1 MKHISE
7 IIDKILVEWAYR
19 VHDGQPD
26 TKNPMHILQ
35 LKESM
40 EAMKLPKRFIF
51 EFIQNI
57 LSEKKEVPDEV
68 KKKAKEKGLIWKRVG
83 YGKKGQEGITHKVDY
98 EKGKLVPVGDEEKPE
113 KSTDDGGE
121 EKPPP
126 KPKVTNIDTHQFKG
140 DDATDAKGRNDVK
153 KLPPEQQRKIDH
165 DTTDEQLLL
174 SKKEAKAQAEK
185 SGEKG
190 VGLGTAESR
199 AGEAAVHHILRRLIK
214 GEDIND
220 IKKELMVHAKDKT
233 KILDTK
239 WTNAA
244 VNTALWI
251 HEAYPDDIEDVVWDT
266 PAGRALIGVEGHGTS
281 SDMFIRTRDGKNV
294 GISLKQT
301 TAVFLLSGGY
311 DKQHKLLTASL
322 EDDLPPEELED
333 FKRTT
338 SISTYWHGDEG
349 ANNKGYYNNMTTIYE
364 DYKNDEEWRDFIFN
378 RTQEYQNMG
387 EDEFNS
393 IMGKNAYKKYHH
405 MVAGGHGF
413 EHILKKLPHVSEPER
428 KIISKI
434 MKDREVRNRFPQ
446 YYDSLRD
453 QERVLTKAILD
464 AASSNPNITK
474 SLKKTCLK
482 GLHAEDI
489 LFATADGL
497 DEFKTVYGNKP
508 AVELSKGVL
517 LQIFD
522 VTDKYEE
529 WQKITDED
537 DPEGYRREELKEQI
551 MDELAEKLI
560 IDMKDGAKSGEIKIK
575 HQDTGQTFHLFGL
588 KARAKGIGSSPALEM
603 NQTNFMGNVI
613 KEGEI
618 DVRKWNPKTL
628 DKFIKSREKELLE
641 EMEDS
646 STEQKKALQVELDE
660 LRALREE

>member
-1 MKHISE
+1 MKHPILK
-7 IIDKILVEWAYR
+7 KILIEWSVR
-19 VHDGQPD
+19 VHDGKP
-26 TKNPMHILQ
+26 NPENPYHIFQ
-35 LKESM
+35 LKETM
-40 EAMKLPKRFIF
+40 EDMKLPKDFVF
-51 EFIQNI
+51 EFIQN
-57 LSEKKEVPDEV
+57 LFEKSDER
-68 KKKAKEKGLIWKRVG
+68 KKKLAKSMGLKNIQWN
-83 YGKKGQEGITHKVDY
+83 DY
-98 EKGKLVPVGDEEKPE
+98 EDEQGNLYRWSDTENDFVQQGKSDKKDKDKTDKSDDEKQ
-113 KSTDDGGE
+113 
-121 EKPPP
+121 PPP
-126 KPKVTNIDTHQFKG
+126 QQKVTDIPKSQFKG
-140 DDATDAKGRNDVK
+140 DAEDDKKTKTTVK
-153 KLPPEQQRKIDH
+153 NLSPDEQRKVDH

-190 VGLGTAESR
+190 VGLGTPESR
-199 AGEAAVHHILRRLIK
+199 AGEAAVHHILRRLINN
-214 GEDIND
+214 EDIND
-220 IKKELMVHAKDKT
+220 IQNDLMKHAKDKD

-239 WTNAA
+239 WTKAA

-251 HEAYPDDIEDVVWDT
+251 HEAYPDNIKEIVWDT
-266 PAGRALIGVEGHGTS
+266 PAGRSLIGVEGHGTS
-281 SDMFIRTRDGKNV
+281 SDMFIQTKDGRNV

-301 TAVFLLSGGY
+301 TQVFLLNGGY

-322 EDDLPPEELED
+322 EDDLPAEELVE
-333 FKRTT
+333 FKKTT
-338 SISTYWHGDEG
+338 DINTYWNGTEG
-349 ANNKGYYNNMTTIYE
+349 GENKGYYHHLKTFGDDFENNKEFKTFMS
-364 DYKNDEEWRDFIFN
+364 N
-378 RTQEYQNMG
+378 RVMEYQSMS
-387 EDEFNS
+387 EDEFNG
-393 IMGKNAYKKYHH
+393 IMGKNAYKKYGS
-405 MVAGGHGF
+405 MVSSPQA
-413 EHILKKLPHVSEPER
+413 LQSLLNKLPNVSEPER
-428 KIISKI
+428 KLISKI
-434 MKDREVRNRFPQ
+434 TKDPAVRQKFPK

-464 AASSNPNITK
+464 ASQANPNITK

-489 LFATADGL
+489 LFSSADGL

-522 VTDKYEE
+522 VQDKYDE
-529 WQKITDED
+529 WQRITDED

-551 MDELAEKLI
+551 MDELTEKLV

-618 DVRKWNPKTL
+618 DIRKWNPKTL
-628 DKFIKSREKELLE
+628 DRFIKSREKELLE

>member
-1 MKHISE
+1 MNKL
-7 IIDKILVEWAYR
+7 IDKILTEWAYR
-19 VHDGQPD
+19 VHDGMPNV
-26 TKNPMHILQ
+26 KNPMHILQ

-40 EAMKLPKRFIF
+40 EAMELPKDFIF
-51 EFIQNI
+51 EFIQN
-57 LSEKKEVPDEV
+57 LFEDKKEVPDEV
-68 KKKAKEKGLIWKRVG
+68 KKKAKQMGLIWKRVG
-83 YGKKGQEGITHKVDY
+83 YGKKGQKGITHKIDY
-98 EKGKLVPVGDEEKPE
+98 EKGKLVPVDGEEKPE

-140 DDATDAKGRNDVK
+140 DGNTDAKSRNDVK
-153 KLPPEQQRKIDH
+153 NLSPKQQRKIDH

-185 SGEKG
+185 KGEKG
-190 VGLGTAESR
+190 VGMGTAESR

-233 KILDTK
+233 KILDKK

-251 HEAYPDDIEDVVWDT
+251 HDAYPDNIKEIVWDT
-266 PAGRALIGVEGHGTS
+266 PAGRSLIGVEGHGTS
-281 SDMFIRTRDGKNV
+281 SDMFIKTQDGRNV

-311 DKQHKLLTASL
+311 DKQHKMLTEEL
-322 EDDLPPEELED
+322 EKDIPPEELEE
-333 FKRTT
+333 FKKNT
-338 SISTYWHGDEG
+338 SIDTYWHGDDG
-349 ANNKGYYNNMTTIYE
+349 ANNDGYYKHMTNIYE
-364 DYKNDEEWRDFIFN
+364 NYKNDEEFRDFLFD
-378 RTQEYQNMG
+378 RTVEYQKMS
-387 EDEFNS
+387 EEEFNT

-413 EHILKKLPHVSEPER
+413 EFILKKLPNISEPER
-428 KIISKI
+428 KIISKM
-434 MKDREVRNRFPQ
+434 MKDPAIRGRFPEH
-446 YYDSLRD
+446 YDNLRN
-453 QERVLTKAILD
+453 QEVALTKAILD
-464 AASSNPNITK
+464 AASGNPNITK

-489 LFATADGL
+489 LFSSADGL

-522 VTDKYEE
+522 VQGKYDE
-529 WQKITDED
+529 WQKITDEE
-537 DPEGYRREELKEQI
+537 DPDGHMREELKEQI
-551 MDELAEKLI
+551 MDELAEKLV
-560 IDMKDGAKSGEIKIK
+560 IDMKDGAKSGEVKIK
-575 HQDTGQTFHLFGL
+575 HTDTGQTFHLFGL

-603 NQTNFMGNVI
+603 FQTSFMGNVI
-613 KEGEI
+613 KEGNVDIRE
-618 DVRKWNPKTL
+618 WNPKTL
-628 DKFIKSREKELLE
+628 ESFINKREKELLE
-641 EMEDS
+641 EIEDS
-646 STEQKKALQVELDE
+646 STEQRKALQVELDE